1 MKKVLII
8 SPGYAPIVEN
18 RGGAIENL
26 LKLYLDH
33 NEKTRNYEIT
43 VYEALGSSG
52 DVSSKAKFKTTEIR
66 NIDVSNHENELKHI
80 VSRVANILFGTP
92 CARFYIK
99 EVVRDLKIR
108 HEFDKYNLI
117 IIENCVNDLVY
128 IKKFLKTTTPI
139 VLHLHNDYL
148 NKSRMDAKKVVRF
161 LTEVWCVSNYIRD
174 RVNAISPYDNKAI
187 TIYNAIDTSSFN
199 IRVDQ
204 NKKNKLRKEL
214 GFGHNNCVFLYV
226 GRIMKG
232 KGVLTLVRAF
242 RRLSIIKPDSK
253 LLVVGGSK
261 NRTRN
266 DHYYNAVLRRIKNS
280 KSIVYL
286 GQVKNSE
293 LYKYYQISDYQ
304 IIPSKC
310 QEAFG
315 LVALEGKV
323 SGLKIISTGNG
334 GLREVLDKNDI
345 LIDKLSV
352 NSLVKAMLTA
362 PKLPC
367 DSEPLRCAFSEERYN
382 ADIDSRI
389 GKLVAQRKEVE

>member
-8 SPGYAPIVEN
+8 SPGYVPIVEN

-43 VYEALGSSG
+43 VYEALSSSG

-66 NIDVSNHENELKHI
+66 NIDVSNHENELRHK
-80 VSRVANILFGTP
+80 VSRVANILFGTS

-99 EVVRDLKIR
+99 EVIRDLKTR
-108 HEFDKYNLI
+108 HEFDKYDLI

-128 IKKFLKTTTPI
+128 IEKFLKTTTPI

-148 NKSRMDAKKVVRF
+148 DKSRMDAKKIVRF
-161 LTEVWCVSNYIRD
+161 LKEVWCVSNYIRD
-174 RVNAISPYDNKAI
+174 RVNAISPYDGKAI
-187 TIYNAIDTSSFN
+187 TIYNAIDTSDFN
-199 IRVDQ
+199 TRMG
-204 NKKNKLRKEL
+204 KNEKNRLREKLD
-214 GFGHNNCVFLYV
+214 FGRDDCVYLYV
-226 GRIMKG
+226 GRIMRG
-232 KGVLTLVRAF
+232 KGVLTLVKAF
-242 RRLSIIKPDSK
+242 HKLNVIKPDSK
-253 LLVVGGSK
+253 LLVIGGRK
-261 NRTRN
+261 KGIRNNR
-266 DHYYNAVLRRIKNS
+266 YYNAVLCKMRSNKN
-280 KSIVYL
+280 IVYL